1 VNPLRA
7 LWHVLV
13 PPPPPPSRVLL
24 LDIET
29 REARLITATIG
40 RSGRVVRYPDGA
52 ALSPQ
57 WWTLR
62 DEPGRR
68 LAVLRA
74 HDWRPLALEGESLRA
89 IPYSAEEFRGALD
102 SEIPLAILHAPEMDW
117 KVVAIV
123 ILGLVAVVA
132 AVT

>member
-1 VNPLRA
+1 MNPFRA
-7 LWHVLV
+7 VWRVLF
-13 PPPPPPSRVLL
+13 PPPPPQSQVLL

-29 REARLITATIG
+29 REASLVPASVSRT
-40 RSGRVVRYPDGA
+40 GRVVTYPDGA

-57 WWTLR
+57 WWTWR
-62 DEPGRR
+62 GTGGRR

-74 HDWRPLALEGESLRA
+74 HDWRPLALDGEALRA
-89 IPYSAEEFRGALD
+89 IPYSAEEFRGAID
-102 SEIPLAILHAPEMDW
+102 SEIPLAILRAPEMDW
-117 KVVAIV
+117 KMVAIV